1 MEFYKVT
8 GFTKMTKIRIKI
20 DKNAEKYFYYWDIDR
35 FVIEYSIEKPV
46 TLQNEIKKS
55 DSGRKKWTKNN

>member
-20 DKNAEKYFYYWDIDR
+20 DKSAEKYFCY
-35 FVIEYSIEKPV
+35 
-46 TLQNEIKKS
+46 
-55 DSGRKKWTKNN
+55 

>member
-20 DKNAEKYFYYWDIDR
+20 DKNAENTFI
-35 FVIEYSIEKPV
+35 IEI
-46 TLQNEIKKS
+46 
-55 DSGRKKWTKNN
+55 